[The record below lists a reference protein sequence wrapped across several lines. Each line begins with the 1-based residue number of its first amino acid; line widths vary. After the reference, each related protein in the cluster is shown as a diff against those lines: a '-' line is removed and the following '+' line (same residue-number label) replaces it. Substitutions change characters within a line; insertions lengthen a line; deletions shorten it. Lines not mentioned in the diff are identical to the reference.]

1 MPSALDSLSAEAM
14 NSCTSAEFFDGYRHN
29 QSCRGREVSRGTL
42 RSSFV
47 QSALRS
53 STLYYTKQ
61 HTHTH
66 TQHTFNGSLSRT
78 TRVSR
83 YRKVKPIWILLKQE
97 TVSGSGIS
105 WAICKSAPHSRQIT
119 TPAPHRSSFLQTGCP
134 SWCPTNSIKALKA
147 YQTKQQHSR
156 HYQAMLHACSA
167 QLQPIVTHA
176 AWSWSVCMSVGH
188 NLRHTKKRINRS
200 KCHLGWNQVGPINH
214 IGPNPPQGKGNLGG
228 ELLASCKI

>member
-97 TVSGSGIS
+97 TLSGSGIS

-119 TPAPHRSSFLQTGCP
+119 TPAPHRSSFFTDRMPFLVP
-134 SWCPTNSIKALKA
+134 N
-147 YQTKQQHSR
+147 QQHQSSES
-156 HYQAMLHACSA
+156 L
-167 QLQPIVTHA
+167 
-176 AWSWSVCMSVGH
+176 
-188 NLRHTKKRINRS
+188 
-200 KCHLGWNQVGPINH
+200 
-214 IGPNPPQGKGNLGG
+214 PNKTTTQ
-228 ELLASCKI
+228 